1 MTAIEKWKEEL
12 SIKHAILISIKPEY
26 AKQIWARK
34 KTIEFRRV
42 KPCIYCGTYFVYESG
57 TGMITGQFQVSRAKL
72 DEFSRHEDYYGISQ
86 EQLMK
91 YTHGEEVWGLF
102 IENPRKFSHPISLKN
117 VLHWRAPQNFRYLND
132 IQIRWL
138 NEHIIEQKD
147 TEE

>member
-1 MTAIEKWKEEL
+1 M
-12 SIKHAILISIKPEY
+12 HAILISIKPEY
-26 AKQIWARK
+26 AKRIWSRK

-42 KPCIYCGTYFVYESG
+42 KPAIYWGTYFVYESG
-57 TGMITGQFQVSRAKL
+57 TGMITGQFQVSQAKL

-132 IQIRWL
+132 TQIRWL